1 MKKAFLIIAL
11 CVCVLQLKAQT
22 ITGLDEIALL
32 GEWSVNGNMGF
43 IQSLGSNRPKKITF
57 NDGRNIYIEYREN
70 EVPAQYTTFAGYW
83 IGGTA
88 TGKYTLHLLS
98 RFDYDSGFTG
108 LSMVNFVITNFTGS
122 EMTLQTY
129 DGSCWLEL
137 VKDNSGVESVG
148 ADAPEAKA
156 TIYNLNGVV
165 VKNPTAP
172 GIYIQGDGKKI
183 VKQGL

>member
-1 MKKAFLIIAL
+1 MKKAFIITAL
-11 CVCVLQLKAQT
+11 CVCALQSKAQV

-32 GEWSVNGNMGF
+32 GDWSVSGNMGL
-43 IQSLGSNRPKKITF
+43 ISVLGNNRPKLITF
-57 NDGRNIYIEYREN
+57 NDGKNSIIQYREN
-70 EVPAQYTTFAGYW
+70 EVSPRYTTFAGYW

-98 RFDYDSGFTG
+98 RFAYDSDNTG
-108 LSMVNFVITNFTGS
+108 LSVVNFVITNFNGS

-137 VKDNSGVESVG
+137 TKNNSGVENVK
-148 ADAPEAKA
+148 ADAPEASSA
-156 TIYNLNGVV
+156 LYNLNGIA

-172 GIYIQGDGKKI
+172 GIYIQGDGKKV
-183 VKQGL
+183 VK

>member
-1 MKKAFLIIAL
+1 MKKVFLIIAL
-11 CVCVLQLKAQT
+11 CVCVLQSKAQT

-32 GEWSVNGNMGF
+32 GNWSVSGNMGF
-43 IQSLGSNRPKKITF
+43 IPALGNNRPKLITF
-57 NDGRNIYIEYREN
+57 NDGKNSVIQYREN
-70 EVPAQYTTFAGYW
+70 EVSPRYTSFAGYW
-83 IGGTA
+83 VGGTA

-98 RFDYDSGFTG
+98 RFAYDSDNTG
-108 LSMVNFVITNFTGS
+108 LSIVNFVITNFTGS

-137 VKDNSGVESVG
+137 IKGNSGIESVS
-148 ADAPEAKA
+148 ADTTETDT

-183 VKQGL
+183 VK